1 MEICLI
7 FNYVLDFIYSQHIY
21 SHIFTVHYT
30 IAEWAHGIKL
40 FWHLENVWLQPSL
53 FMGKEYLCQIDWVY
67 DGTVLRISR
76 PNSNQQILFNGH
88 KRIHGVKFQSLALP
102 NGLTVLEILVD
113 NMKVGAMTALCY
125 RNLDCSHTYNIWHR
139 IMENL
144 FVHMVILFTLSIFTP
159 RLPI

>member
-40 FWHLENVWLQPSL
+40 FCHLENFWLQPSL

-88 KRIHGVKFQSLALP
+88 KRIHGIKFQHLSLP
-102 NGLTVLEILVD
+102 NGVAGNFSGPYEVRRHDNTVTGIWTD
-113 NMKVGAMTALCY
+113 HRPTTYAMGSWSTSLYIWWSCFPFA
-125 RNLDCSHTYNIWHR
+125 CSPSGS
-139 IMENL
+139 L
-144 FVHMVILFTLSIFTP
+144 
-159 RLPI
+159 